1 MNFSGPWTPSLFSR
15 RPCTISL
22 SPPLSRRSPPW
33 QRRRRMRHNDD
44 DFPPARDRRR
54 KRTIFPRDDD
64 DDDDD
69 DDDCLFETM
78 MISST
83 KPPKR
88 EDQTRGRPHVC
99 TPKTTTATT
108 TWCWC
113 LLLLLRH
120 GVLLLWRF
128 LLFERENVF
137 LKRLL
142 VLFFFLNGPLCLGGF
157 FVGDIFFFTTERVF
171 SSSFF
176 SFFLSLSFSLFLR
189 STKKNTTHHQ

>member
-22 SPPLSRRSPPW
+22 SPPLSRRSSPW
-33 QRRRRMRHNDD
+33 QRRRLRHNDD
-44 DFPPARDRRR
+44 DFPARDRRR
-54 KRTIFPRDDD
+54 RTIFPR
-64 DDDDD
+64 DDDD

-88 EDQTRGRPHVC
+88 EDQTRGRPRVC

-108 TWCWC
+108 CCWCCWC
-113 LLLLLRH
+113 LLLLRH
-120 GVLLLWRF
+120 SVLLWRF
-128 LLFERENVF
+128 LLFERECVF
-137 LKRLL
+137 KAL
-142 VLFFFLNGPLCLGGF
+142 VGALFFERSLVFGRIFCWRYFFLR
-157 FVGDIFFFTTERVF
+157 RVF

-176 SFFLSLSFSLFLR
+176 SFFLSLSTLSFFDPQR
-189 STKKNTTHHQ
+189 RPHHQ